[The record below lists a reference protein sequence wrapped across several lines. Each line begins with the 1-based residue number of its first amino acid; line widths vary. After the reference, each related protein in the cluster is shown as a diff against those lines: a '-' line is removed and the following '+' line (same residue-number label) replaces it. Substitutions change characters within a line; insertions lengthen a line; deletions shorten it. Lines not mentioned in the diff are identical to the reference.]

1 MIFPIRLFIN
11 LLLLAGVAA
20 LQIFLSS
27 REGKWPGLVLPIL
40 SFLFA
45 LLYPLNM
52 MAVTTDGAA
61 AISAPVGFF
70 LSVLLVWLIAN
81 IPTIVLLAI
90 YFACREKRKK
100 KKQLDKMNIQDLD

>member
-1 MIFPIRLFIN
+1 MIFPIRLIFT
-11 LLLLAGVAA
+11 LLLLAGVVA

-27 REGKWPGLVLPIL
+27 RERKWPGLVLPAI
-40 SFLFA
+40 SFLFS

-52 MAVTTDGAA
+52 FAPAEG
-61 AISAPVGFF
+61 ISAGFVVQ
-70 LSVLLVWLIAN
+70 LLLVWLIAN

-100 KKQLDKMNIQDLD
+100 KKQIDKMNIQDLD

>member
-1 MIFPIRLFIN
+1 MIVPIRLLFT

-40 SFLFA
+40 SFLFS

-52 MAVTTDGAA
+52 MAPTEG
-61 AISAPVGFF
+61 ISAGFVVQ
-70 LSVLLVWLIAN
+70 LLLVWLMAN
-81 IPTIVLLAI
+81 IPTVVLLVI
-90 YFACREKRKK
+90 YFACREKQRKK
-100 KKQLDKMNIQDLD
+100 KQMDRMNIQDLD